1 MAFISLE
8 ILTLTLV
15 EAPASLVLRLRNPP
29 PTNDHLNRNNVSLG
43 VLLLTTFL
51 HRTHSLWATIYFNE
65 IVLAKGR
72 RTCSTT
78 QLSMTS

>member
-8 ILTLTLV
+8 ILALTLV

-29 PTNDHLNRNNVSLG
+29 QTHDHLNRNNVSLG

-51 HRTHSLWATIYFNE
+51 HRAHSLWATIYFNE

-78 QLSMTS
+78 QLSITS